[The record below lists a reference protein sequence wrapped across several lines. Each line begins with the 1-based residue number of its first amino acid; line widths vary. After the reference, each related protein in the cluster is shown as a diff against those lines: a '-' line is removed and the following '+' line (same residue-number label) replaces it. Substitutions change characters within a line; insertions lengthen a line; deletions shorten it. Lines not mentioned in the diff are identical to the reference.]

1 MNLSFDSGSGK
12 YMENV
17 AERRNELTIPVAA
30 FQIGELEEF
39 DPMEDVHYC
48 DEGRERSE
56 QGKGC

>member
-1 MNLSFDSGSGK
+1 
-12 YMENV
+12 MENV